1 MTIDARYKLRL
12 DRFEL
17 DVTFSVPSRGV
28 TALFGASGCG
38 KTTTLRSIAGLLQSQ
53 QGFFRLENE
62 LWQDSDKNIFLP
74 PHQRPVGYV
83 FQDAAL
89 FPHLSVKAN
98 LSYGLHRIEKAKRQL
113 DYDEVI
119 QLLGLESLLARNTI
133 NLSGG
138 EKQRVAIAR
147 ALLTSPSL
155 LLMDEPLSALD
166 AQSKNEIM
174 PYLEQLHTELAIPAI
189 YVSHSIDE
197 VARLADHIVLLEQGR
212 VATQGRVQ
220 DVFTDLD
227 HNLSHY
233 SDASAIIETTLMSHD
248 DSYCLSHLAFSN
260 HILTVPCLD
269 KNKSEFH
276 EGNRIRVIIHARDVS
291 LALQHARGT
300 SILNIFPARVVE
312 IRDENASQVLVKLDI
327 DGHMLLSRITRKSAE
342 HLQLEPNLNLF
353 AQVKSAALI

>member
-1 MTIDARYKLRL
+1 
-12 DRFEL
+12 
-17 DVTFSVPSRGV
+17 
-28 TALFGASGCG
+28 SGCG
-38 KTTTLRSIAGLLQSQ
+38 KTTTLRSIAGLLQPQ
-53 QGFFRLENE
+53 HGYFRLEND
-62 LWQDSDKNIFLP
+62 LWQDTTKNIFLA

-89 FPHLSVKAN
+89 FPHLSVNAN
-98 LSYGLHRIEKAKRQL
+98 LCYGLQRIDKSKRQL

-119 QLLGLESLLARNTI
+119 QLLGLETLLTRNTL

-166 AQSKNEIM
+166 IQSKSEIM
-174 PYLEQLHTELAIPAI
+174 PYLEQLHSELAIPVI
-189 YVSHSIDE
+189 YVSHAIDE

-212 VATQGRVQ
+212 VVTQGQLQ
-220 DVFTDLD
+220 DVFTDLE

-233 SDASAIIETTLMSHD
+233 SDASAIIETTLMNHD
-248 DSYCLSHLAFSN
+248 DAYCLSHLAFSD

-269 KNKSEFH
+269 KNESEYR

-291 LALQHARGT
+291 LALEHARDT
-300 SILNIFPARVVE
+300 SILNIFPARVVD
-312 IRDENASQVLVKLDI
+312 IREENASQVLVKLDI
-327 DGHMLLSRITRKSAE
+327 NGYRLLSRITRKSAE
-342 HLQLEPNLNLF
+342 HLQLKPGLDLF